1 MGIDLVHI
9 LQIVIKTRP
18 KKCGRIV
25 ARITELSGTATGQKI
40 FAFAA
45 ISLDSSLILIDYQI
59 NRGGRQ

>member
-1 MGIDLVHI
+1 M
-9 LQIVIKTRP
+9 KTRP
-18 KKCGRIV
+18 KKCGGIV